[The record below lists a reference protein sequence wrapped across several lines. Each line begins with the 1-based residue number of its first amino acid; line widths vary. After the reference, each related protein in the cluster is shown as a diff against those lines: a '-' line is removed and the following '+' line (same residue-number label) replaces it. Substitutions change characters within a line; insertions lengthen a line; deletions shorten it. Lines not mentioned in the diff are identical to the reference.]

1 MAGNM
6 LVFIAVASMTMAI
19 ISMVRDVLLKDS
31 RRISHRVEK
40 DFRALQREQVKESPL
55 FREPR
60 KNAIHTADL
69 EDFIQP
75 RKSLDERLEE
85 LIMQSGVHTK
95 KQVVIKQTAIAALG
109 ACLVT
114 VLVLGNPIPVVVLTL
129 VCGAIPIGRLA
140 WIRRTRQN
148 KLRSQ
153 LPEAFDLMARV
164 VRAGQTINQAILA
177 VSDEF
182 PRPISEEFSYCFE
195 QQNLGIS
202 PEAAVRDLAKRT
214 GVLELRIFVTALIVQ
229 QQTGGNLAELID
241 KLSVMIRSRFRI
253 MGQIKTLTSE
263 GRLQAMILL
272 ALPIVMFFVLML
284 INPAYEIRLI
294 EHPILIYITLTL
306 MSLGAWWIR
315 AIVNFDF

>member
-19 ISMVRDVLLKDS
+19 ISMVKDVMLKDR
-31 RRISHRVEK
+31 RRISHRVEQ
-40 DFRALQREQVKESPL
+40 DFRVLQREQVKESPL

-60 KNAIHTADL
+60 KNAIDTADL
-69 EDFIQP
+69 ENFIQP
-75 RKSLDERLEE
+75 KKSLEERLEE
-85 LIMQSGVHTK
+85 LIMQSGVHTNK
-95 KQVVIKQTAIAALG
+95 KTVLKQSAFAALA
-109 ACLVT
+109 ACLLT

-129 VCGAIPIGRLA
+129 VCGAIPVGRLA
-140 WIRRTRQN
+140 MIRRSRQN
-148 KLRSQ
+148 RLRSQ

-164 VRAGQTINQAILA
+164 IRAGQTINQAILA

-294 EHPILIYITLTL
+294 EHPVLVYITLTL

>member
-6 LVFIAVASMTMAI
+6 LVFIAVFSMTMAI
-19 ISMVRDVLLKDS
+19 ISMVRDVLLKDH
-31 RRISHRVEK
+31 RRISHRVEQ
-40 DFRALQREQVKESPL
+40 DFRVLQREQVKQSPL
-55 FREPR
+55 FREPK
-60 KNAIHTADL
+60 KNSIHTDDL

-75 RKSLDERLEE
+75 RKSLVERLEE
-85 LIMQSGVHTK
+85 LIMQSGTHVSK
-95 KQVVIKQTAIAALG
+95 KQVLTQSVAAGLG
-109 ACLVT
+109 TGLIT
-114 VLVLGNPIPVVVLTL
+114 LLVLKNPIPTVVLTL
-129 VCGAIPIGRLA
+129 LAGAVPVLRLA
-140 WIRRTRQN
+140 LIRRSRQN

-164 VRAGQTINQAILA
+164 IRAGQTINQAILA

-202 PEAAVRDLAKRT
+202 PETAVRDLARRT

-241 KLSVMIRSRFRI
+241 KLSAMIRQRFRI

-263 GRLQAMILL
+263 GRLQALILL
-272 ALPIVMFFVLML
+272 ALPVVMFFVLML

-294 EHPILIYITLTL
+294 EHPILVYITLTL
-306 MSLGAWWIR
+306 MGLGAWWIR

>member
-19 ISMVRDVLLKDS
+19 ISMVKDVMLKDR
-31 RRISHRVEK
+31 RRISHRVEQ
-40 DFRALQREQVKESPL
+40 DFRVLQREQVKESPL

-60 KNAIHTADL
+60 KNAIDTADL
-69 EDFIQP
+69 ENFIQP
-75 RKSLDERLEE
+75 KKSLEERLEE
-85 LIMQSGVHTK
+85 LIMQSGVHTNK
-95 KQVVIKQTAIAALG
+95 KTVLKQSAFAALA

-129 VCGAIPIGRLA
+129 VCGAIPVGRLA
-140 WIRRTRQN
+140 MIRRSRQN
-148 KLRSQ
+148 RLRSQ

-164 VRAGQTINQAILA
+164 IRAGQTINQAILA

>member
-6 LVFIAVASMTMAI
+6 LVFVAVASMTMAI
-19 ISMVRDVLLKDS
+19 ISMVKDVMLKDR
-31 RRISHRVEK
+31 RRISHRVEQ
-40 DFRALQREQVKESPL
+40 DFRVLQREQVKESPL

-60 KNAIHTADL
+60 KNAIDTADL
-69 EDFIQP
+69 ENFIQP
-75 RKSLDERLEE
+75 KKSLEERLEE
-85 LIMQSGVHTK
+85 LIMQSGVHTNK
-95 KQVVIKQTAIAALG
+95 KTVLKQSAFAALA
-109 ACLVT
+109 ACLLT

-129 VCGAIPIGRLA
+129 VCGAIPVGRLA
-140 WIRRTRQN
+140 MIRRSRQN
-148 KLRSQ
+148 RLRSQ

-164 VRAGQTINQAILA
+164 IRAGQTINQAILA

>member
-6 LVFIAVASMTMAI
+6 LVFVAVASMTMAI
-19 ISMVRDVLLKDS
+19 ISMVKDVMLKDR
-31 RRISHRVEK
+31 RRISHRVEQ
-40 DFRALQREQVKESPL
+40 DFRVLQREQVKESPL

-60 KNAIHTADL
+60 KNAIDTADL
-69 EDFIQP
+69 ENFIQP
-75 RKSLDERLEE
+75 KKSLEERLEE
-85 LIMQSGVHTK
+85 LIMQSGVHTNK
-95 KQVVIKQTAIAALG
+95 KTVLKQSAFAALA

-129 VCGAIPIGRLA
+129 VCGAIPVGRLA
-140 WIRRTRQN
+140 MIRRSRQN
-148 KLRSQ
+148 RLRSQ

-164 VRAGQTINQAILA
+164 IRAGQTINQAILA

>member
-1 MAGNM
+1 MVGNM
-6 LVFIAVASMTMAI
+6 LVFIAVFSMTMAVV
-19 ISMVRDVLLKDS
+19 SMVRDVLLKDH
-31 RRISHRVEK
+31 RRISQRVEH
-40 DFRALQREQVKESPL
+40 DFRALQREQVKQSPL

-60 KNAIHTADL
+60 KNAIQTADL

-75 RKSLDERLEE
+75 RKSFDERLEE
-85 LIMQSGVHTK
+85 LIVQSGVHTSK
-95 KQVVIKQTAIAALG
+95 KKVLTQSALAGLG
-109 ACLVT
+109 AGLVT
-114 VLVLGNPIPVVVLTL
+114 LLLLRNPIPVVAMLLLAGASPVLRL
-129 VCGAIPIGRLA
+129 VL
-140 WIRRTRQN
+140 IRRARQN

-195 QQNLGIS
+195 QQNLGIA
-202 PEAAVRDLAKRT
+202 PETAVRDLARRT

-241 KLSVMIRSRFRI
+241 KLSAMIRQRFRI

-263 GRLQAMILL
+263 GRLQALILL
-272 ALPIVMFFVLML
+272 ALPILMFFVLMI

>member
-19 ISMVRDVLLKDS
+19 ISMVKDVMLKDR
-31 RRISHRVEK
+31 RRISHRVEQ
-40 DFRALQREQVKESPL
+40 DFRVLQREQVKESPL

-60 KNAIHTADL
+60 KNAIDTADL
-69 EDFIQP
+69 ENFIQP
-75 RKSLDERLEE
+75 KKSLEERLEE
-85 LIMQSGVHTK
+85 LIMQSGVHTNK
-95 KQVVIKQTAIAALG
+95 KTVLKQSAFAALA

-129 VCGAIPIGRLA
+129 VCGAIPVGRLA
-140 WIRRTRQN
+140 MIRRSRQN
-148 KLRSQ
+148 RLRSQ

-164 VRAGQTINQAILA
+164 IRAGQTINQAILA

-294 EHPILIYITLTL
+294 EHPILIYITRTL

>member
-19 ISMVRDVLLKDS
+19 ISMVKDVMLKDR
-31 RRISHRVEK
+31 RRISHRVEQ
-40 DFRALQREQVKESPL
+40 DFRVLQREQVKESPL

-60 KNAIHTADL
+60 KNAIDTADL
-69 EDFIQP
+69 ENFIQP
-75 RKSLDERLEE
+75 KKSLAERLEE
-85 LIMQSGVHTK
+85 LIMQSGVHTNK
-95 KQVVIKQTAIAALG
+95 KTVLKQSAFAALA
-109 ACLVT
+109 ACLLT

-129 VCGAIPIGRLA
+129 VCGAIPVGRLA
-140 WIRRTRQN
+140 MIRRSRQN
-148 KLRSQ
+148 RLRSQ

-164 VRAGQTINQAILA
+164 IRAGQTINQAILA

-294 EHPILIYITLTL
+294 EHPVLVYITLTL

>member
-19 ISMVRDVLLKDS
+19 ISIVKDVMLKDR
-31 RRISHRVEK
+31 RRISHRVEQ
-40 DFRALQREQVKESPL
+40 DFRVLQREQVKESPL

-60 KNAIHTADL
+60 KNAIDTADL
-69 EDFIQP
+69 ENFIQP
-75 RKSLDERLEE
+75 KKSLEERLEE
-85 LIMQSGVHTK
+85 LIMQSGVHTNK
-95 KQVVIKQTAIAALG
+95 KTVLKQSAFAALA

-129 VCGAIPIGRLA
+129 VCGAIPVGRLA
-140 WIRRTRQN
+140 MIRRSRQN
-148 KLRSQ
+148 RLRSQ

-164 VRAGQTINQAILA
+164 IRAGQTINQAILA

>member
-19 ISMVRDVLLKDS
+19 ISMVKDVMLKDR
-31 RRISHRVEK
+31 RRISNRVER

-60 KNAIHTADL
+60 KNAIDTSDL
-69 EDFIQP
+69 ESFIQP
-75 RKSLDERLEE
+75 KKSLDERLEE
-85 LIMQSGVHTK
+85 LIMQSGVHTNK
-95 KQVVIKQTAIAALG
+95 K
-109 ACLVT
+109 T
-114 VLVLGNPIPVVVLTL
+114 VLRQSVLAAVGAGVLTFLVLKNPIPVIVLSL
-129 VCGAIPIGRLA
+129 VCGAIPVGRLA

-241 KLSVMIRSRFRI
+241 KLSTMIRSRFRI

-272 ALPIVMFFVLML
+272 ALPIVMFFVLMI

-294 EHPILIYITLTL
+294 EHPVLVYITLTL
-306 MSLGAWWIR
+306 MSLGAWCIR

>member
-19 ISMVRDVLLKDS
+19 ISMVKDVMLKDR
-31 RRISHRVEK
+31 RRISHRVEQ
-40 DFRALQREQVKESPL
+40 DFRVLQREQVKESPL

-60 KNAIHTADL
+60 KNAIDTADL
-69 EDFIQP
+69 ENFIQP
-75 RKSLDERLEE
+75 KKSLAERLEE
-85 LIMQSGVHTK
+85 LIMQSGVHTNK
-95 KQVVIKQTAIAALG
+95 KTVLKQSAFAALA

-129 VCGAIPIGRLA
+129 VCGAIPVGRLA
-140 WIRRTRQN
+140 MIRRSRQN
-148 KLRSQ
+148 RLRSQ

-164 VRAGQTINQAILA
+164 IRAGQTINQAILA